1 MKINLTKIFAMSAA
15 TFLLA
20 GCGDSLLDDL
30 NANTEVSG
38 GELMV
43 AANYEQAAGM
53 FLTAQQNLRAI
64 DPNTSQPHVYQ
75 VQCNIHIDNY
85 AGYMAGTQNFGGNLP
100 TTYAYFKDYCESP
113 KSTFFTLAQAAL
125 PVMRAANTLGLQEI
139 GAMCNIMYCYS
150 ALELSDIY
158 GPFPWW
164 DYKQDNQESPLT
176 YTPMPEIYDSL
187 FMNLRNSREILMN
200 FNNTSSEHQD
210 SINTLLQDYDR
221 ICGADIDQW
230 IRFSNTIRLR
240 MAIRMSNVEPD
251 LARTEAQSAIQDGLI
266 RRSVEYTG
274 DDGRPNPLWAI
285 SENWDDTRLNASM
298 ENIMKRLNFPLMT
311 RWFSTN
317 IGNISDEQGN
327 VTLAMSSEV
336 VGVRSGISLT
346 PRDASNQYVNFSG
359 LSGEFANKRVA
370 ILKYSEALFMEAEA
384 DLRWEVGTLFA
395 SRLYHNGI
403 QAMFEENN
411 LDATSNEYNNY
422 YNQEAADT
430 TIFYVDYANPLNSI
444 IISDTDSI
452 DNPNKDNLITI
463 GVRWDNND
471 DDRTKL
477 EKIITQK
484 WLANFPQGL
493 EAWNDLRRTGY
504 PRIFMNDDIGD
515 GSLDSY
521 KLIRRIPWDASD
533 ASIANDI
540 NTTGLEAL
548 GGPNLERT
556 YLWWDVEDP
565 SGLGDNRR
573 F

>member
-1 MKINLTKIFAMSAA
+1 MKIYKTLVFAAA
-15 TFLLA
+15 VLPLA
-20 GCGDSLLDDL
+20 FASCGDSLLDEL
-30 NANTEVSG
+30 NANTEVSNG
-38 GELMV
+38 DLMV

-64 DPNTSQPHVYQ
+64 DPNTSQPHKYQ

-100 TTYAYFKDYCESP
+100 TTYAYFKDYAESP
-113 KSTFFTLAQAAL
+113 KATFFTLAQAAL
-125 PVMRAANTLGLQEI
+125 PVMRSADTLGLKEI

-150 ALELSDIY
+150 ALELSDVY

-187 FMNLRNSREILMN
+187 FMNLRSAKDILMN
-200 FNNTSSEHQD
+200 FSNTSSEHQD
-210 SINTLLQDYDR
+210 SINTLLQEFDKV
-221 ICGADIDQW
+221 CGADVDQW

-251 LARTEAQSAIQDGLI
+251 RAKTEAQSAIQDGLI
-266 RRSVEYTG
+266 RRTIEYTG

-298 ENIMKRLNFPLMT
+298 ENIMKRLNFPLMSV
-311 RWFSTN
+311 WFSNN
-317 IGNISDEQGN
+317 IGDIQDADGNI
-327 VTLAMSSEV
+327 AMPMSTEI
-336 VGVRSGISLT
+336 VGVRGGISLS
-346 PRDASNQYVNFSG
+346 PRDAANQYVNFSG
-359 LSGEFANKRVA
+359 LTGDFANKRVA

-384 DLRWEVGTLFA
+384 DLRWEVGTLLA
-395 SRLYHNGI
+395 SRLYQNGI

-411 LDATSNEYNNY
+411 IAATSDDYRNY
-422 YNQEAADT
+422 YAQEAADT
-430 TIFYVDYANPLNSI
+430 SIDYVDPSNPLNNI
-444 IISDTDSI
+444 AGE
-452 DNPNKDNLITI
+452 LTI
-463 GVRWDNND
+463 GVQWNNSD

-493 EAWNDLRRTGY
+493 EAWTDLRRTGY

-533 ASIANDI
+533 ASLAEDI
-540 NTTGLEAL
+540 NTTGIEAL

-565 SGLGDNRR
+565 SGLSDNRR